1 MNVDIH
7 TLSGAYVLD
16 ALDDVERAA
25 FARHVRD
32 CAACATEVA
41 ELRET
46 VARMADT
53 TVQAPPPRLR
63 ERVLAEI
70 ARTRQAR
77 GNGAEDASSARRW
90 RRWAA
95 FVSAAVVVALAAA
108 TASWV
113 VSDQRVRDER
123 ARADQLA
130 AGQAEMNSVLTA
142 ADLQVRTVTVAGG
155 RVTLAESVSRSA
167 AVVVMSDL
175 PAPPDGRVYQLWLM
189 RGQSQAISAAVMEP
203 GQNAGM
209 ALVSQLGDADT
220 VGVTVEPVGGSAGP
234 TSPALVT
241 IPLA

>member
-1 MNVDIH
+1 MPW
-7 TLSGAYVLD
+7 SGSH
-16 ALDDVERAA
+16 
-25 FARHVRD
+25 HV
-32 CAACATEVA
+32 
-41 ELRET
+41 
-46 VARMADT
+46 
-53 TVQAPPPRLR
+53 
-63 ERVLAEI
+63 
-70 ARTRQAR
+70 
-77 GNGAEDASSARRW
+77 
-90 RRWAA
+90 RWAA
-95 FVSAAVVVALAAA
+95 FASAAVVVALAAA